1 MGSIK
6 ERNPL
11 CTKKVGN
18 CHPGYSQ
25 YSLLHVFS
33 FSVTHSIQLSEAG
46 YNLPDQSSSTSY
58 YSICM
63 ILISSNVVNERQN
76 KFYSGL
82 YQHHIRYKRK
92 RSDEV
97 VPHLA
102 GLYPVTPCFKI
113 PKYSTPIRQVLGWRI
128 SCIQLYQIVLPQIK
142 MSFFKPTEEAD
153 TPILIS
159 RYIYL

>member
-1 MGSIK
+1 MPS
-6 ERNPL
+6 
-11 CTKKVGN
+11 T
-18 CHPGYSQ
+18 GYSQ

-33 FSVTHSIQLSEAG
+33 FSVTCSIQLSEAG

-58 YSICM
+58 YSVCM

-102 GLYPVTPCFKI
+102 GLHPVSKFPNTLLPSGRFWAGELVA
-113 PKYSTPIRQVLGWRI
+113 YSYTKLFFLRL
-128 SCIQLYQIVLPQIK
+128 IK
-142 MSFFKPTEEAD
+142 MSFFKSTEEAD
-153 TPILIS
+153 TPLLIS
-159 RYIYL
+159 RYIYLQKHKWNLSSKPVIPKE